1 MLPTNA
7 LIAKSADN
15 SVTIT
20 SSRSNPPAEIHVY
33 SIGTASGTQTRRI
46 QQKPTRSTTLSTGT
60 TTSKATK
67 LPEASAI
74 TVMNDEKDMTSQ
86 PGPGTTHRDERIPP
100 ASRFTTRLLL
110 QRSGRA
116 KTILSNLK
124 DLLIVRSPRFAHS
137 SAATRTI
144 SLKDEN
150 FSRSQIAS
158 FALHGSL
165 ALLLFLSF
173 VAQPPILKKLAP
185 RGIDTFFAPP
195 ADYLRKLLLPP
206 DAGGNRGGGGGGERN
221 PIPATIGQIPKI
233 SQQQIVVPSV
243 HIFPNS
249 ILLLPPTVE
258 GAQNSRV
265 PNNDLPNWG
274 DPNSNVRTNSDGPG
288 CCEGMGDGNGTGIG
302 PHHGPGVGPADS
314 GVGTSAIGPPG
325 NSVRSPSC
333 LYCPRPEYSDE
344 ARKARFQGL
353 VELSV
358 VVLAD
363 GRPGRIEL
371 ISGPGLG
378 LDERAI
384 EAVRMWRFR
393 AAVGPNGKPVAVTIP
408 IEVQFQL
415 F

>member
-46 QQKPTRSTTLSTGT
+46 QQKPTRSTTL
-60 TTSKATK
+60 SKATK

-221 PIPATIGQIPKI
+221 PIP
-233 SQQQIVVPSV
+233 
-243 HIFPNS
+243 
-249 ILLLPPTVE
+249 
-258 GAQNSRV
+258 
-265 PNNDLPNWG
+265 
-274 DPNSNVRTNSDGPG
+274 
-288 CCEGMGDGNGTGIG
+288 
-302 PHHGPGVGPADS
+302 
-314 GVGTSAIGPPG
+314 
-325 NSVRSPSC
+325 
-333 LYCPRPEYSDE
+333 
-344 ARKARFQGL
+344 
-353 VELSV
+353 
-358 VVLAD
+358 
-363 GRPGRIEL
+363 
-371 ISGPGLG
+371 
-378 LDERAI
+378 
-384 EAVRMWRFR
+384 
-393 AAVGPNGKPVAVTIP
+393 
-408 IEVQFQL
+408 
-415 F
+415 